1 MRYTN
6 RRILYFVSIETD
18 VHVVAVQESCYFP
31 QRQRSTRRAATDG
44 DSGRGQ
50 YTDMHTDG

>member
-31 QRQRSTRRAATDG
+31 LRQRSTRRAATDG